1 MNKLLPH
8 TYSTVVFHF
17 QSKNVHIKIQ
27 FDSGFLLD
35 FDFISSLCC
44 SLLFFSLWH
53 FMHSRTAY
61 PPIFGLCLLFFGRR
75 WTCTNWNST
84 SSSSECDSHY
94 INSWTLW
101 MKSRQRA
108 KRRRRKMQKKRTQ
121 PNDNT
126 PTPRWHSGRV
136 VGWLSKVHGG
146 DLNNR
151 VAPSCV
157 VVERRLKGIFSS

>member
-17 QSKNVHIKIQ
+17 QSKNVHINIQ

-53 FMHSRTAY
+53 VMHSRTAY

-108 KRRRRKMQKKRTQ
+108 KRRRRKMQKKEHNRTTTHRHLDGTQ
-121 PNDNT
+121 VELSVGCPKCM
-126 PTPRWHSGRV
+126 V
-136 VGWLSKVHGG
+136 VISIIELLLPV
-146 DLNNR
+146 
-151 VAPSCV
+151 
-157 VVERRLKGIFSS
+157 SSSSDD